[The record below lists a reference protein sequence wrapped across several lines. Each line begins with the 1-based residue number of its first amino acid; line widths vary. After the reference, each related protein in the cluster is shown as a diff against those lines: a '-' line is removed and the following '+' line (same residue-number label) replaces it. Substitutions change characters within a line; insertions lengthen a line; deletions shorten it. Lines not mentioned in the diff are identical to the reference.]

1 MNEAD
6 EKIIDKIEKLI
17 KLSAS
22 DNENEA
28 KAAMMKAQELMAK
41 YEIDRERLSD
51 GKEERPVVSF
61 TSMPFRDDW
70 VKDVANVIAHNFRCR
85 LIMSCGRYKGSG
97 GVFRLKFYGFEE
109 DAEICINIFEYA
121 VKVVRKRFGTLR
133 AIYADA
139 GREFARNEKMNYTEG
154 FCAGLHKNFEEQ
166 KAQSESFALAL
177 VTPPE
182 VIEFVE
188 QIPGLQQ
195 AEEKAYERRREH
207 DVLRQSGFV
216 DGKNFQNAGDKE
228 RLGYGS

>member
-1 MNEAD
+1 MNEPD

-41 YEIDRERLSD
+41 YEIDRQRLSD
-51 GKEERPVVSF
+51 EKEERPVVSF
-61 TSMPFRDDW
+61 TSTPFRDDW
-70 VKDVANVIAHNFRCR
+70 VKDVANVIAQNFRCR
-85 LIMSCGRYKGSG
+85 LILTQGKYRGSG
-97 GVFRLKFYGFEE
+97 GVFRLKFFGFEE
-109 DAEICINIFEYA
+109 DAEVCINIFNYA

-139 GREFARNEKMNYTEG
+139 GREFGRNEKMNYTEG
-154 FCAGLHKNFEEQ
+154 FCAGLHHNFEEQ
-166 KAQSESFALAL
+166 KAQSESFALVL

-182 VIEFVE
+182 VNTFVE
-188 QIPGLQQ
+188 QIPGLQE
-195 AEEKAYERRREH
+195 AEEKGFERRRDH
-207 DVLRQSGFV
+207 DVLRKSGYI

-228 RLGYGS
+228 RLNYGS